1 MNKYYDF
8 NGYCRKTTNDLYW
21 ALYTDCTAAAE
32 ITLIFDEYG
41 DCIGVENADHIRI
54 LISIENIPRYADFSI
69 KGCYQDE

>member
-8 NGYCRKTTNDLYW
+8 NGYCRKTTNDLYR

-54 LISIENIPRYADFSI
+54 LISIDNIPGYADFSI
-69 KGCYQDE
+69 KGCYKDE